1 MIRYILAALSFL
13 LTLNLAKAQDYTTF
27 YEKSGFKKTPSYAET
42 MDYCKLLASN
52 SSKIHLTSL
61 GSSPQGRDINMLIVD
76 RDGLKTPEAIRSAGR
91 VITLIQACIH
101 PGESEGKDATLML
114 LRDMVIRN
122 MHKDLLEKASIIFI
136 PILNVDGHERSG
148 PYNRI
153 NQNGPEEMGWRTN
166 AQNLNLNRDFMKA
179 DTPEIQHW
187 LAMFNN
193 WLPDFFMDIHTTDG
207 ADYQYALTYAVETF
221 GNLDSGLTRWLK
233 NIYEPRMTQKMA
245 AAGIPVFPYVQ
256 FREWHDPRSGLR
268 NGPSPAMISQGYAAA
283 ANRAAVLV
291 ETHMLKDYKTRVD
304 ATYRMMIETLY
315 IVNHQAETLRTLNK
329 MADQSTSSPEF
340 RKQEMVLSWKTDPK
354 DSTMVKFAGFDYEV
368 RKSDLTGGDWFIY
381 DNQKPVEFNLPLF
394 DKTLPGNVVKLPAAY
409 IVPVEWS
416 EVIQRLKYHGIQMKT
431 LNEEIAV
438 EVKSYR
444 FYDPEFRCTPNEG
457 HHMVKTKSE
466 EITEQRTFAK
476 GSVAIPTNQRN
487 AKIIAL
493 LLEPMASGSLLEWGF
508 FNAIF
513 EQKEYGESYVMEQ
526 KAREMLANEPE
537 LKKEFEQK
545 KKDDPE
551 FSKSQWN
558 MLNWFYSKTP
568 YWDQKFLKYP
578 VGKINDA
585 ATLGTI
591 RKISAP
597 IEYFHLNSNHP
608 K

>member
-1 MIRYILAALSFL
+1 MIRTALFSL
-13 LTLNLAKAQDYTTF
+13 LFMISLPFARGQEFTTF
-27 YEKSGFKKTPSYAET
+27 YEKSDFKKTPSYAET
-42 MDYCKLLASN
+42 LDYCKLLAST

-114 LRDMVIRN
+114 LRDMVTRN
-122 MHKDLLEKASIIFI
+122 MHKDLLEKSSIIFI
-136 PILNVDGHERSG
+136 PIFNVDGHERSG

-179 DTPEIQHW
+179 DTPELQHW
-187 LAMFNN
+187 LSMFNT

-233 NIYEPRMTQKMA
+233 TIYEPRMTQKMA

-256 FREWHDPRSGLR
+256 FRQWHDPRSGLR

-304 ATYRMMIETLY
+304 ATYRMLIETLA

-329 MADQSTSSPEF
+329 MADQSTSSPAF
-340 RKQEMVLSWKTDPK
+340 RKQDMVVSWKTDPN

-368 RKSDLTGGDWFIY
+368 RKSDLTGGNWYIY

-394 DKTLPGNVVKLPAAY
+394 DKALPENVVKLPAAY
-409 IVPVEWS
+409 IIPVEWT

-431 LNEEIAV
+431 LNEETTI

-466 EITEQRTFAK
+466 EITEQRIFSK
-476 GSVAIPTNQRN
+476 GSVAVPTNQRN

-493 LLEPMASGSLLEWGF
+493 LLEPLASGSLLEWGF

-526 KAREMLANEPE
+526 KAREMLAADPE
-537 LKKEFEQK
+537 LAKAFEARKKNDPAFA
-545 KKDDPE
+545 KD
-551 FSKSQWN
+551 QWS
-558 MLNWFYSKTP
+558 MLNWFYMQSP
-568 YWDQKFLKYP
+568 WQDQKYLKYP
-578 VGKINDA
+578 VG
-585 ATLGTI
+585 
-591 RKISAP
+591 R
-597 IEYFHLNSNHP
+597 IEQEEVYRGLF
-608 K
+608 